1 MAGSARERR
10 TIMARAGPLAGG
22 LAHMPKVTRLAALGV
37 LLLLLPTMAPVCEET
52 EPNNTLGQA
61 NQLRLYEYG
70 QGDISPL
77 ADADFWVLENVAP
90 GNLVFAYVDTHA
102 SSTSRDSTLQVFAH
116 DGALIQTDYDDGPD
130 LSSAIAGA
138 VAPQAGNVFYRI
150 RGATD
155 ALQVTPYNLYQ
166 AILSPAAIGY
176 ESEDNDSHVAA
187 NVITRPIMSGDTV
200 NGDFDLDYFKFTAPA
215 GATIVA
221 IVDDDP
227 DRDGIL
233 TDTTLFIVDTDG
245 GSLAHGDDSGLGN
258 ANAAGAATV
267 GTAGTYSI
275 AILHGGEPPALD
287 SDYNFVV
294 LVNGVAYSD
303 ADSDGVPDTD
313 DNCPLLSNAGQV
325 DIDSDGFGDV
335 CDGCPASIIKQA
347 PGVCGCSQ
355 PDVDINGD
363 GTIDCSLADPA
374 RSLLSGVGL
383 LLVPDA
389 ANHRIMAFNPR
400 SGNLVDPAF
409 VPADP
414 VNLPAPFAA
423 ILGPDHNSIL
433 VSDSTANVVQ
443 RYDLDGH
450 FLGTFAPAGGAAP
463 ATMTNPAGLA
473 LRPNGHL
480 IVCVR
485 GGANG
490 EAVAEFDAAGHFVGN
505 FIANG
510 GGGLEDPVDVHIRT
524 DGRVLVSGRASG
536 VVHQYDS
543 VGAHLGYLDP
553 TTAGID
559 APVQIIETADSHLL
573 IADGLS
579 SVSHAERGV
588 LEYLPGGTRV
598 ARLSPPSVAGFQGIY
613 ELGNGNL
620 LITTTGRV
628 GIGAMMSGGVYEMDR
643 AGRIV
648 GTKLS
653 GVADLGLIEYA
664 VQDADS
670 DGVSDSFDGCPN
682 DANKIAPGQCG
693 CGVADTDGD
702 GDGALDCLDGCPADH
717 NKTLPGRCGC
727 GAAETDTDGD
737 GVPDCADN
745 CPNSPNADQADA
757 NGDGLGDAC
766 APPPAGSSSACG
778 CSPGL
783 PFAVP
788 LTLLG
793 FGWMKRRR

>member
-1 MAGSARERR
+1 MSDARSSAD
-10 TIMARAGPLAGG
+10 GPAQ
-22 LAHMPKVTRLAALGV
+22 APKATTLAALGV
-37 LLLLLPTMAPVCEET
+37 LLLFLPTMAPVCEET
-52 EPNNTLGQA
+52 EPNNTVGQA
-61 NQLRLYEYG
+61 NQIRLYESG

-77 ADADFWVLENVAP
+77 ADTDFWVLENVAP
-90 GNLVFAYVDTHA
+90 GNLVYAYVDTQA
-102 SSTSRDSTLQVFAH
+102 SSASRDSTLQVFAH
-116 DGALIQTDYDDGPD
+116 DGTLIQTDYDDGPD
-130 LSSAIAGA
+130 LSSAVAGA
-138 VAPQAGNVFYRI
+138 VVPQAGNVFYRI
-150 RGATD
+150 RGAMD
-155 ALQVTPYNLYQ
+155 AVQITPYSLYQ
-166 AILSPAAIGY
+166 AVLSPAAIGH
-176 ESEDNDSHVAA
+176 ESEDNDSFLAA
-187 NVITRPIMSGDTV
+187 NVITRPIMSGNTV

-215 GATIVA
+215 GATIAA
-221 IVDDDP
+221 IVDEDP

-245 GSLAHGDDSGLGN
+245 GALAHGDDSGLGN
-258 ANAAGAATV
+258 ANAAGAVTV
-267 GTAGTYSI
+267 GATGTYFV
-275 AILHGGEPPALD
+275 AIMHGGEPPALD
-287 SDYNFVV
+287 SDYNIVV

-303 ADSDGVPDTD
+303 TDSDGVPDTD
-313 DNCPLLSNAGQV
+313 DNCPMMSNPGQT
-325 DIDSDGFGDV
+325 DSDGDGFGDA

-347 PGVCGCSQ
+347 LGVCGCSQ

-389 ANHRIMAFNPR
+389 SNHRVMAFDPR

-423 ILGPDHNSIL
+423 ILGPDQNSIL

-450 FLGTFAPAGGAAP
+450 FLGAFAPAGGANP
-463 ATMTNPAGLA
+463 AIMTQPAGLA
-473 LRPNGHL
+473 MRPNGHL
-480 IVCVR
+480 VVCVR
-485 GGANG
+485 GGANA
-490 EAVAEFDAAGHFVGN
+490 EAVAKFDTAGHFVGN

-510 GGGLEDPVDVHIRT
+510 RGGLEDPLDVHLRA
-524 DGRVLVSGRASG
+524 DGRVLVSGQASG

-559 APVQIIETADSHLL
+559 APAQIVETADSHLL

-579 SVSHAERGV
+579 SVTHAERGI
-588 LEYLPGGTRV
+588 LEYLSGGTRV
-598 ARLSPPSVAGFQGIY
+598 ARLSPASVAGFRGIC

-620 LITTTGRV
+620 LITTTCRV
-628 GIGAMMSGGVYEMDR
+628 GTGTMMSGGVYEMDR

-648 GTKLS
+648 DTKLS
-653 GVADLGLIEYA
+653 GVADLGLIEHA
-664 VQDADS
+664 VQDADG

-682 DANKIAPGQCG
+682 DANKTAPGLCG
-693 CGVADTDGD
+693 CGVAD
-702 GDGALDCLDGCPADH
+702 
-717 NKTLPGRCGC
+717 
-727 GAAETDTDGD
+727 TDTDGD
-737 GVPDCADN
+737 GVPDCTDN
-745 CPNSPNADQADA
+745 CPGSPNADQADS
-757 NGDGLGDAC
+757 NSDGIGDAC
-766 APPPAGSSSACG
+766 PPPPAGSSGSCG
-778 CSPGL
+778 CSPGM